1 MVHIQLAR
9 VGWLEVAVLA
19 VVLLMDC
26 VRIPALNNGTFIDCI
41 TSESARGSR
50 HSVVSDLDFSWTTN
64 GADTC
69 AGVLVD
75 FSKSVFHL
83 DLLDRVLSLEN
94 HN

>member
-1 MVHIQLAR
+1 VVHIQLAR
-9 VGWLEVAVLA
+9 VGWLEIAVLA
-19 VVLLMDC
+19 VVLLVDC
-26 VRIPALNNGTFIDCI
+26 VGIPVLDNGSLIDCI